1 MKFYSFCR
9 CGFSLL
15 LCIVFGCIFF
25 APVFASGE
33 GADFEKHGDVSIVYL
48 FVAIVAVAL
57 VVIYL
62 LRDKSRKPKFLVL
75 YCCVAIA
82 NCGYFLLS
90 AAGSLEIALT
100 ANRISYFGCA
110 YAILMMLLIVVDVC
124 GIVLHK
130 AVRGVLIAVA
140 TVAFLLAASGGL
152 LTIYYSSVSLEVI
165 NGTTRLVKCYGP
177 LHMLYVIYVVGY
189 FLLMVGF
196 IVYAKLTNRISSTKY
211 AVFLAV
217 VVLGNIGVWV
227 VEQVINVDFE
237 FLSISYIATEVLLL
251 LMSGVLKDYDE
262 VRSSLMTKSM
272 DFDGEEARLPPNI
285 EELFHD
291 FSQRVA
297 TLTPTERMVLQYYI
311 EGCTLE
317 EVASRAYISI
327 NTAKKHNTN
336 LNRKLEVRSREEL
349 ILYIDLFRRA
359 NRLDEIAYIR

>member
-1 MKFYSFCR
+1 MKINSFCR
-9 CGFSLL
+9 RVFSLL
-15 LCIVFGCIFF
+15 LCIVFGCLSI

-33 GADFEKHGDVSIVYL
+33 GTDYEKYGDVSAVYL

-62 LRDKSRKPKFLVL
+62 LWDKKRKPKFLML
-75 YCCVAIA
+75 YCCVALA
-82 NCGYFLLS
+82 NCGYLLLS
-90 AAGSLEIALT
+90 SAGSLELALT

-110 YAILMMLLIVVDVC
+110 FAVAMMLLIVIDVC
-124 GIVLHK
+124 AVRLHK
-130 AVRGVLIAVA
+130 ALTVLILAVSTA
-140 TVAFLLAASGGL
+140 AFLLAASGGW

-196 IVYAKLTNRISSTKY
+196 IVYAKLRNRISSTKY

-217 VVLGNIGVWV
+217 VVLGNIGVWG

-251 LMSGVLKDYDE
+251 LMSGVIKEYDE
-262 VRSSLMTKSM
+262 ARNSLMTKNADS
-272 DFDGEEARLPPNI
+272 DGDEARLPPNI

-317 EVASRAYISI
+317 DVASRAYISI

-359 NRLDEIAYIR
+359 NRLDEIAFIR